1 MSEIRVTDIKG
12 EDGSAAVNFSK
23 GINASGVATA
33 SNFKTGVSNLHDVG
47 LTLSGGQID
56 VGSNIK
62 LGNAG
67 VVTATTF
74 TGSGANLTN
83 IPAAN
88 LTGTLPAI
96 DGSNLTN
103 VGGGLQSV
111 QVFTSNGTWNRPSG
125 ITKVR
130 ITCTGGGAGGGGG
143 TNSWNNGGGGG
154 AGGTSIKLLDV
165 TSIASV
171 SVTVGNG
178 GNGGAAGNNRGF
190 GGGTSSFGSHCT
202 GTGGE
207 GGGYG
212 WQDAGTYGNGGT
224 ATGGDINLD
233 GGDAGSN
240 GGGDIQDES
249 ASGAVGGASY
259 WGGGGQNGASLSNV
273 NQANYDGK
281 VARAYGSGGGGSDDN
296 QGTSYTG
303 GAGKAGVVYV
313 EEYA

>member
-1 MSEIRVTDIKG
+1 MSIIRADSIKNRSGLGAPDFPNGITVTGIVTATTQIVV
-12 EDGSAAVNFSK
+12 GSAV
-23 GINASGVATA
+23 TA
-33 SNFKTGVSNLHDVG
+33 NSQG
-47 LTLSGGQID
+47 ID
-56 VGSNIK
+56 VT
-62 LGNAG
+62 G

-74 TGSGANLTN
+74 SGSAASLTS

-88 LTGTLPAI
+88 ITGTLPAI

-111 QVFTSNGTWNRPSG
+111 QVFTTAGTATYTKPSG

-130 ITCTGGGAGGGGG
+130 IYCTGGGAGGGAG
-143 TNSWNNGGGGG
+143 TNAWNNGGGGG

-165 TSIASV
+165 TSIS
-171 SVTVGNG
+171 SVTVTVGA
-178 GNGGAAGNNRGF
+178 GGAGAASGNNRGA

-212 WQDAGTYGNGGT
+212 WNDDSIYGNGGT
-224 ATGGDINLD
+224 GTGGDININ
-233 GGDAGSN
+233 GGDGGSN
-240 GGGDIQDES
+240 GGGDIKDES

-259 WGGGGQNGASLSNV
+259 WGGGGQNGSSVYLTNE
-273 NQANYDGK
+273 ANYKGK
-281 VARAYGSGGGGSDDN
+281 PGQAYGSGGGGSDDDS
-296 QGTSYTG
+296 GTNYTAG
-303 GAGKAGVVYV
+303 DGKAGVVYV